1 MRILSIL
8 IMSLGLINCSPV
20 KTPVTNE
27 YQLTAFSTKQWSS
40 RPHHVSILVT
50 APEAVAAFQT
60 EEMLY
65 IKKPYQLE
73 PFVKNAWTAPPAD
86 MLFPLLVQSLQRT
99 GYFYA
104 VTSSPYSEE
113 ATYRLDTQLLSLAQ
127 SFLKKP
133 SVLEFT
139 AKIVLTRTSDNKVIG
154 SQIISQQI
162 ACLSDTPYGGVVAA
176 NKASLQF
183 TARAVDFVISHIKPD
198 SVIAKK

>member
-1 MRILSIL
+1 MRILSIFIL
-8 IMSLGLINCSPV
+8 SLGLISCSPV
-20 KTPVTNE
+20 KTPVTSE
-27 YQLTAFSTKQWSS
+27 YQLSAFSTKQWVAK
-40 RPHHVSILVT
+40 PHHVSILVT
-50 APEAVAAFQT
+50 APEAVAGFQT

-73 PFVKNAWTAPPAD
+73 AFVKNAWSSPPAD

-113 ATYRLDTQLLSLAQ
+113 ADYRLDTQLLTLDQ
-127 SFLKKP
+127 NFLKKP
-133 SVLEFT
+133 SILEFSV
-139 AKIVLTRTSDNKVIG
+139 KVVLTRTSDNKVIG
-154 SQIISQQI
+154 SQIVSQQI
-162 ACLSDTPYGGVVAA
+162 PCLADTPYAGVIAA

-183 TARAVDFVISHIKPD
+183 TARAVDFVISHIKND